1 MTSTALDQLF
11 IAAGDPV
18 RRKMGQLQ
26 LAQMQNKV
34 NNQPLTDQLLQQSV
48 DSGNLKNQAFK
59 GQIDANKAKQTFTQ
73 YALGALQVKPLLDQG
88 NLQQADAQLSNTI
101 KSMQSQ
107 GLDTSEVE
115 DFRNSLQTG
124 QLTPQQASQ
133 QLDRIVSAAQQYGV
147 LRPNPNGGYT
157 LGPGQTRFNQNNQ
170 QVASGVDK
178 QSGMSGYHPPVQTSA
193 GYLFWNND
201 SQKYEPALDKN
212 GKPYMPTSA
221 DVGLY
226 HDRSMASSSGS
237 GAGKNAETYLNLAN
251 MWDSNK
257 KFIEGSILP
266 DLGISQD
273 ENGNY
278 VYKDTNGNVLK
289 AAPGTSLSKLVQQ
302 GFSHVIGNTK
312 GADAQALIQQYG
324 QMLLNGVPFPPG
336 QQSDKEMEQRMSVVT
351 KQLNDPNVSPNMKA
365 KILGNFIQWQND
377 RAEVL
382 RKTASQI
389 LGERQ
394 QPQQTQQAEIRQPQS
409 SPGATQQP
417 LGMPQP
423 GTVEG
428 GYRFKGGNPAD
439 PNSWEPVQ

>member
-1 MTSTALDQLF
+1 MNPFYVQPGNNFGQGIQSLSQGVNALGNKMQQDEAS
-11 IAAGDPV
+11 AAMKAAYESGDPNQIAEV
-18 RRKMGQLQ
+18 AIKYP
-26 LAQMQNKV
+26 QMQQAAQTAFSFTNAQSKEAAIDTYRKV
-34 NNQPLTDQLLQQSV
+34 LSDPQNAVQHLQAGIQRVTAAHGQPTMMVKDLQMLQQNPEAALKNIKAGYASV
-48 DSGNLKNQAFK
+48 DPQGY
-59 GQIDANKAKQTFTQ
+59 KAMF
-73 YALGALQVKPLLDQG
+73 
-88 NLQQADAQLSNTI
+88 
-101 KSMQSQ
+101 
-107 GLDTSEVE
+107 
-115 DFRNSLQTG
+115 
-124 QLTPQQASQ
+124 PQQDTNS
-133 QLDRIVSAAQQYGV
+133 S
-147 LRPNPNGGYT
+147 
-157 LGPGQTRFNQNNQ
+157 
-170 QVASGVDK
+170 
-178 QSGMSGYHPPVQTSA
+178 YHPPVQTSA
-193 GYLFWNND
+193 GWLFWNND
-201 SQKYEPALDKN
+201 NQKYEPALDKN

-394 QPQQTQQAEIRQPQS
+394 QPQQTQQAEIRQPRAS
-409 SPGATQQP
+409 SGAAQNP
-417 LGMPQP
+417 SGMPQP
-423 GTVEG
+423 GTVES